1 MGVDMLYIGC
11 CGFCMARQKYYTV
24 FNAIELQDTF
34 YNPLEPEKLKSLV
47 SEAPQGFVF
56 AMKVWQAIS
65 HPSTN
70 LLYSGTTFTWV
81 STIASTIIAKSIASI
96 REAMSTHTPSTNAIA
111 KLYKP

>member
-1 MGVDMLYIGC
+1 MLYIGC

-34 YNPLEPEKLKSLV
+34 YNPLEPEKLKSLA

-70 LLYSGTTFTWV
+70 LLYSGTTFT
-81 STIASTIIAKSIASI
+81 
-96 REAMSTHTPSTNAIA
+96 
-111 KLYKP
+111 

>member
-1 MGVDMLYIGC
+1 MLYIGC

-56 AMKVWQAIS
+56 AMKVW
-65 HPSTN
+65 
-70 LLYSGTTFTWV
+70 
-81 STIASTIIAKSIASI
+81 
-96 REAMSTHTPSTNAIA
+96 
-111 KLYKP
+111 